1 MISDTI
7 AQSFALIYAVTDLV
21 LCLNFYRH
29 LRHIL
34 SINIDLLMLI
44 KFKSLIDF
52 YVKGETSTFL
62 QEISDLNSF
71 RNISQREFAEKYR
84 GISGEIYRVYQDFSL
99 PYEAMTARHSL
110 KNSMLSSFLLSV
122 FQLSSVAISLLYPSL
137 IYLVLVALL
146 INTLFWYPL
155 MQQLN
160 NVSEIIK
167 KARSSVGIEI
177 EKLIGG

>member
-1 MISDTI
+1 
-7 AQSFALIYAVTDLV
+7 
-21 LCLNFYRH
+21 
-29 LRHIL
+29 
-34 SINIDLLMLI
+34 
-44 KFKSLIDF
+44 
-52 YVKGETSTFL
+52 
-62 QEISDLNSF
+62 
-71 RNISQREFAEKYR
+71 
-84 GISGEIYRVYQDFSL
+84 
-99 PYEAMTARHSL
+99 
-110 KNSMLSSFLLSV
+110 
-122 FQLSSVAISLLYPSL
+122 VAISLLYPSL